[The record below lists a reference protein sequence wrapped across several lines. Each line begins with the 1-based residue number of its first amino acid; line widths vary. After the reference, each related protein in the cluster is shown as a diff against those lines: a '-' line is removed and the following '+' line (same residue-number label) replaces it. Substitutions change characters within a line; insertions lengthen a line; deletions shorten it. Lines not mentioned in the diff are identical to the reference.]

1 MAASFCGVAIGRPR
15 RQEGGLEP
23 PLPHSSPL
31 AGRQAS
37 LGFARYALALD
48 SFGTI
53 AVL

>member
-1 MAASFCGVAIGRPR
+1 MM
-15 RQEGGLEP
+15 EGGLEP
-23 PLPHSSPL
+23 LLPHSSLL